1 MTTVDKLLL
10 KIVNHNSPTIEEIL
24 AKRDSRVLRSLATS
38 ISSNM
43 FITENQSKLLL
54 KILDENCEKFEI
66 FKDEISET
74 IKAPMWSQRF
84 RFIEQVRKFYIGKDL
99 EHEPCLILEFTFSSQ
114 IRKILQNLAK
124 NLENL
129 TQRNPGK
136 SYEAELTEHNIV
148 VLFEALNKLNFDIDE
163 TIKTHYE
170 TIKSWSKTD
179 FSNQFLITS
188 MTNQNFLKHITADL
202 GVETS
207 VESLIIN
214 DRSKRYQYFL
224 KNDENAKN
232 DEKSLI
238 STIANRPHTRVWID
252 KNTHS
257 LIKILDTLVELKRLP
272 LLIVFDSRDEQK
284 NQKNLNLLSD
294 ALEICGLDHDVGIYF
309 RLPNTDSGVK
319 FNQLI
324 GEKKYNAPLDNKTQ
338 IVGVQSGKIPKF
350 FLSNTWR
357 PMSVIVL
364 DNVMGMRHGKTAIYA
379 NCCDL
384 ILEYSDTAPIVEKHF
399 IS

>member
-238 STIANRPHTRVWID
+238 SIIANRPHTRVWID
-252 KNTHS
+252 KTTYS
-257 LIKILDTLVELKRLP
+257 LIKVLDTLVELKRLP

-294 ALEICGLDHDVGIYF
+294 ALEICGLDNDVGIYF

-324 GEKKYNAPLDNKTQ
+324 GEKKYNSPLDNKTQ

-399 IS
+399 IL